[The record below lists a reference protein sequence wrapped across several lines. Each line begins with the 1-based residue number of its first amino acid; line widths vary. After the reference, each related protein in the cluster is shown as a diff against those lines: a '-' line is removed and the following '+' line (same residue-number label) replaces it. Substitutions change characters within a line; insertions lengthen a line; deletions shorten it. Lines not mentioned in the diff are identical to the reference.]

1 MKLNHLLPLWYF
13 ITFQLLLHNP
23 VETPKIADYG
33 LLISPGREYR
43 IQIKPVINNST
54 RSLHNVKEEARQC
67 AYSQDKYLKFYQT
80 YTQRNCILECETNY
94 TLAVCDCVPIYLP
107 SMSLSSFFF
116 LTLFFFYLSSFLCL
130 YFFLSLRKREKRTA
144 MRLQSCKNVLTKTH
158 HGVLRISCN
167 QSC

>member
-33 LLISPGREYR
+33 SLISPGREYR

-54 RSLHNVKEEARQC
+54 RSLRNVKEEARQC

-94 TLAVCDCVPIYLP
+94 TLSVCDCVPIYLP
-107 SMSLSSFFF
+107 SMSLSSFILPFSF
-116 LTLFFFYLSSFLCL
+116 LLSYFSICLLFFAFTFSCHSA
-130 YFFLSLRKREKRTA
+130 REKRA
-144 MRLQSCKNVLTKTH
+144 QL
-158 HGVLRISCN
+158 
-167 QSC
+167 